1 VSEAIASRFDAG
13 LLVDGDAVA
22 PWLDARGGLDGCAPR
37 TLVHGMDLR
46 GRRTPAA
53 LRSLVRQ
60 RMTGLRVTLLAGSR
74 IRRALALAIVDD
86 DAVQDRVCPGF
97 AGAAES
103 MHRRLE
109 MMRGGPLA
117 LAVMVVPA
125 SAPGGAVRRCIETG
139 APQLPDGAAVVTWD
153 EADGWG
159 LRAAVALQLV

>member
-1 VSEAIASRFDAG
+1 MSEAIASRFDAG
-13 LLVDGDAVA
+13 VLIGGDVVA
-22 PWLDARGGLDGCAPR
+22 PWLGRQVGPDGCASR

-53 LRSLVRQ
+53 LRSVVRQ
-60 RMTGLRVTLLAGSR
+60 RMSGLRIALLAGSR

-97 AGAAES
+97 VGAAES

-109 MMRGGPLA
+109 MMRGTPLA
-117 LAVMVVPA
+117 MVVLVVPA
-125 SAPGGAVRRCIETG
+125 SAPGPAVRRCVEAG
-139 APQLPDGAAVVTWD
+139 APELPDGAAVVTWD